1 MATTY
6 YKIYIDGNYA
16 GENGELVT
24 RENAVTFA
32 SLEEVATFTQTY
44 LGEEEYLVRC
54 WVKKS

>member
-6 YKIYIDGNYA
+6 YKINIDGKYV
-16 GENGELVT
+16 GENGNLVD
-24 RENAVTFA
+24 RANAITFD

-44 LGEEEYLVRC
+44 LGDEEYLVWC

>member
-6 YKIYIDGNYA
+6 YKIYIDGKYA
-16 GENGELVT
+16 DINGNSVE
-24 RENAVTFA
+24 RENAATFA

-44 LGEEEYLVRC
+44 LGEEEYLIRC

>member
-6 YKIYIDGNYA
+6 YKIYVNGYYFDINGNQV
-16 GENGELVT
+16 E
-24 RENAVTFA
+24 RENAATFA

-44 LGEEEYLVRC
+44 LGDDEYLVRC

>member
-1 MATTY
+1 MAITY

-16 GENGELVT
+16 GENGELVN
-24 RENAVTFA
+24 REDALTFA

-44 LGEEEYLVRC
+44 LGEEEYLVWS

>member
-1 MATTY
+1 MAITY

-16 GENGELVT
+16 GENGELVN
-24 RENAVTFA
+24 REDALTFA

-44 LGEEEYLVRC
+44 LGEKEYLVWS

>member
-1 MATTY
+1 MAITY

-16 GENGELVT
+16 GENGEPVE
-24 RENAVTFA
+24 RENAITFA
-32 SLEEVATFTQTY
+32 SLEEVATFAQAY